1 MSVWGG
7 GGESRRVGTTNTVP
21 MAFRVKDASFLFNKG
36 AGRTERELNLRCA
49 ACTGIDES
57 IGVSKV
63 DDNK

>member
-36 AGRTERELNLRCA
+36 VVTVVMLAVLETA
-49 ACTGIDES
+49 TM
-57 IGVSKV
+57 
-63 DDNK
+63 